1 MIRRVLL
8 ANRGEIALR
17 VLRSLKALGKEGV
30 AVYSDADAESL
41 AVRSADDR
49 FHLGPAPAQDS
60 YLNLDRLL
68 EAAAATGCDAVHPGY
83 GFLSE
88 NPAFADAVRGAG
100 LRFLGPSSQAL
111 RLMGDKDQ
119 ARQAM
124 IAAGVPVLPGASGE
138 AIAADLHG
146 AAAEVGYPLLIKA
159 AAGGGGK
166 GMRVVEAAED
176 LEAALAAVQREAR
189 SAFGS
194 DAVLFERWLPAARH
208 VEVQILADQ
217 HGRTLALYDR
227 DCSTQRRHQ
236 KVLEEAPAP
245 KLSPTLRE
253 RLERAAIAAAEAV
266 AYEGAGTVEF
276 LVAGEE
282 AFFLEMNTRL
292 QVEHPVTESITG
304 WDLVAWQVRIAEGEA
319 LPERPPVH
327 GHAVEVR
334 LYAED
339 PEAGYLP
346 SIGTVT
352 GLRWPE
358 GPGVRIDSGIAV
370 GSEITPYYDPMLA
383 KIIAWGPDR
392 PAAFLRLQQALA
404 TCALEGVKSNLA
416 LLRRLVASPALQA
429 GPVSTRWLEGPGL
442 EALAPQPPD
451 DLSLQAAALA
461 VAERRANALAD
472 APNAFG
478 RLTGFRLGAGRSLTV
493 TLGGEDAIHQ
503 RRVALPERAT
513 AHRIV
518 HWHGPTL
525 LSVVHGGQTWRFEDL
540 SEAQAAP
547 AQKAGGDGMLTAPM
561 PGLVTACPLDVG
573 QAVEAGAVLLIL
585 EAMKMEHTLRAP
597 FPARVAQLNCAVGDQ
612 VTEGTT
618 LVMLE
623 PLDEK
628 DAP

>member
-124 IAAGVPVLPGASGE
+124 IAAGVPVLPGASGD

-176 LEAALAAVQREAR
+176 LEAALGAVQREAR

-245 KLSPTLRE
+245 K
-253 RLERAAIAAAEAV
+253 
-266 AYEGAGTVEF
+266 
-276 LVAGEE
+276 
-282 AFFLEMNTRL
+282 
-292 QVEHPVTESITG
+292 
-304 WDLVAWQVRIAEGEA
+304 
-319 LPERPPVH
+319 
-327 GHAVEVR
+327 
-334 LYAED
+334 
-339 PEAGYLP
+339 
-346 SIGTVT
+346 
-352 GLRWPE
+352 
-358 GPGVRIDSGIAV
+358 
-370 GSEITPYYDPMLA
+370 
-383 KIIAWGPDR
+383 
-392 PAAFLRLQQALA
+392 
-404 TCALEGVKSNLA
+404 
-416 LLRRLVASPALQA
+416 
-429 GPVSTRWLEGPGL
+429 
-442 EALAPQPPD
+442 
-451 DLSLQAAALA
+451 
-461 VAERRANALAD
+461 
-472 APNAFG
+472 
-478 RLTGFRLGAGRSLTV
+478 
-493 TLGGEDAIHQ
+493 
-503 RRVALPERAT
+503 
-513 AHRIV
+513 
-518 HWHGPTL
+518 
-525 LSVVHGGQTWRFEDL
+525 
-540 SEAQAAP
+540 
-547 AQKAGGDGMLTAPM
+547 
-561 PGLVTACPLDVG
+561 
-573 QAVEAGAVLLIL
+573 
-585 EAMKMEHTLRAP
+585 
-597 FPARVAQLNCAVGDQ
+597 
-612 VTEGTT
+612 
-618 LVMLE
+618 
-623 PLDEK
+623 
-628 DAP
+628 